1 MKERLREALELARTY
16 GAKGV
21 ARRAVHEVTRRAG
34 RYGEEEGWGEAAVW
48 KKLQVD
54 IEGARRVAERE
65 TIVEEAEA
73 VLAGR
78 MRFFGGEVM
87 EVGWPPRWHRHV
99 ISGEAWER
107 EKPWGKS
114 GKGKGDIK
122 WVWEPSRFGWAWW
135 MARAWVVSGEERF
148 ARQLWRGVEDW
159 MVRNQPGR
167 GVNWYCAQEL
177 TFRCMAMLF
186 AGSVVP
192 GGEELVGKM
201 VRVAARRIERT
212 LGHGL
217 SQRNNHGLSEA
228 VGLWTLSVLAPA
240 EEGAERRRVRALAAI
255 RECLVDQFA
264 EDGAYIQESLNY
276 HRLAVQVLLWARWV
290 ERSVGAALPGEVEGA
305 LRSSEGFLRGVI
317 APGAS
322 GWPVY
327 GHEDGADVLP
337 LARHAHRDVRPVM
350 VHLAREL
357 GEAAPFEA
365 GPWDEEAAWCGL
377 GAAGA
382 ARAQPAEALR
392 VTSSGYVSSTR
403 GAWMVFS
410 RVPRHRHHRP
420 AHADALHVDV
430 WWRGRNVAIDPGTY
444 SYVDNALAETRVH
457 NTCSVGERSQMRRRG
472 KFLWTQWSEAE
483 MERRE
488 DTGGVSLWA
497 ARVRP
502 AWGRAAVHRR
512 VVRHDATQI
521 DVLDVV
527 EGAEGGEPVRLHWNL
542 DGTEWRRR
550 GASTSWEGGGVIVTI
565 ASEGAEVRETQGWAS
580 PTYGVRVPCSVIE
593 LESPARRVWF
603 RTTFHVAGE
612 LPEALPD
619 ELREMITPGRR

>member
-1 MKERLREALELARTY
+1 MRERLREMLELARTY
-16 GAKGV
+16 GARGV
-21 ARRAVHEVTRRAG
+21 ARRTVHEVRRRAG
-34 RYGEEEGWGEAAVW
+34 RYGDEEAWGEAAVW
-48 KKLQVD
+48 RKLRVD
-54 IEGARRVAERE
+54 VEGARRVMAGERE
-65 TIVEEAEA
+65 KIVEEAEA

-87 EVGWPPRWHRHV
+87 EVGWTPRWHRHV
-99 ISGEAWER
+99 ISGEAWPR
-107 EKPWGKS
+107 EVPWS
-114 GKGKGDIK
+114 ESAKGKGDIK
-122 WVWEPSRFGWAWW
+122 WVWEPSRFGWVWA
-135 MARAWVVSGEERF
+135 MTRAWAVSGEERF
-148 ARQLWRGVEDW
+148 REGVWRGVADW
-159 MVRNQPGR
+159 MEKNPPGR

-177 TFRCMAMLF
+177 TFRCMAMVF
-186 AGSVVP
+186 AGSVMP
-192 GGEELVGKM
+192 GGEEMVGKM

-228 VGLWTLSVLAPA
+228 IGLWTLSVMAPE
-240 EEGAERRRVRALAAI
+240 EEGAERRRERAVKAM
-255 RECLVDQFA
+255 RECLADQFA

-290 ERSVGAALPGEVEGA
+290 ARSVDVALPEEVAGA
-305 LRSSEGFLRGVI
+305 LKRSSGFLRGVI
-317 APGAS
+317 APGAT

-337 LARHAHRDVRPVM
+337 LARHEHRDVRPVM

-365 GPWDEEAAWCGL
+365 GPCDEEAAWCGL
-377 GAAGA
+377 
-382 ARAQPAEALR
+382 AEGKRVRSEADGLR

-410 RVPRHRHHRP
+410 RVPRHRDHRP

-430 WWRGRNVAIDPGTY
+430 WWRGRNVALDPGTY

-472 KFLWTQWSEAE
+472 KFLWTRWSEAV
-483 MERRE
+483 MERQE
-488 DTGGVSLWA
+488 DRDGASLWVA
-497 ARVRP
+497 SVRP
-502 AWGRAAVHRR
+502 AWGREARHRR
-512 VVRHDATQI
+512 VVRHDARQI
-521 DVLDVV
+521 DVVDVV
-527 EGAEGGEPVRLHWNL
+527 EAEEVIRLRWNL

-550 GASTSWEGGGVIVTI
+550 GGSTSWEGGGVIVTI
-565 ASEGAEVRETQGWAS
+565 ASEGAEVRETSGWAS
-580 PTYGVRVPCSVIE
+580 PTYGLRVPCTVIE

-612 LPEALPD
+612 MPEALPD
-619 ELREMITPGRR
+619 EVQAMITPGRR